1 MTPVMQYENFRAYIQ
16 DFYSEH
22 RDRFGFTWRQ
32 FAKAAG
38 YSSPVFLKLV
48 SEGKANLS
56 EAGIERTASAMG
68 LVGGDLLYFRCLVN
82 FNQQKK
88 AAVKKEFYDEMR
100 SIASKSRVSLV
111 GEDQYE
117 YFSSWRNPV
126 LRELADSLS
135 DLNPADYA
143 SLFIEKTTPDQVK
156 KSLKTLVK
164 TGLVKQTASKS
175 YKKKTPALT
184 TGNLE
189 VASLTVREMH
199 RQMGEL
205 AMKSLDQVDPKDR
218 DFSGLTF
225 GVTNEAVERIKAEI
239 ADFRRRV
246 MSIVIEDKGFDQV
259 LRLNM
264 QLFPLTKPI
273 EKERGK
279 K

>member
-1 MTPVMQYENFRAYIQ
+1 MQYENFRAYIQ

-48 SEGKANLS
+48 SEGKSNLS

-184 TGNLE
+184 TGNLD

-205 AMKSLDQVDPKDR
+205 AIKSLDQVDPKDR

-225 GVTNEAVERIKAEI
+225 GVTNKAVERIKAEI
-239 ADFRRRV
+239 ADFRRRM
-246 MSIVIEDKGFDQV
+246 MSIIIEDKGFDQV

-273 EKERGK
+273 EKERGRK
-279 K
+279 

>member
-1 MTPVMQYENFRAYIQ
+1 MSPVMQYENFRAYIQ

-48 SEGKANLS
+48 SEGKSNLS

-184 TGNLE
+184 TGNLD

-205 AMKSLDQVDPKDR
+205 AIKSLDQVDPKDR
-218 DFSGLTF
+218 D
-225 GVTNEAVERIKAEI
+225 
-239 ADFRRRV
+239 
-246 MSIVIEDKGFDQV
+246 
-259 LRLNM
+259 
-264 QLFPLTKPI
+264 
-273 EKERGK
+273 
-279 K
+279 

>member
-1 MTPVMQYENFRAYIQ
+1 M
-16 DFYSEH
+16 
-22 RDRFGFTWRQ
+22 
-32 FAKAAG
+32 
-38 YSSPVFLKLV
+38 
-48 SEGKANLS
+48 
-56 EAGIERTASAMG
+56 
-68 LVGGDLLYFRCLVN
+68 
-82 FNQQKK
+82 
-88 AAVKKEFYDEMR
+88 
-100 SIASKSRVSLV
+100 
-111 GEDQYE
+111 
-117 YFSSWRNPV
+117 

-184 TGNLE
+184 TGNLD

-205 AMKSLDQVDPKDR
+205 AIKSLDQVDPKDR

-225 GVTNEAVERIKAEI
+225 GVTNKAVERIKAEI
-239 ADFRRRV
+239 ADFRRRM
-246 MSIVIEDKGFDQV
+246 MSIIIEDKGFDQV

>member
-1 MTPVMQYENFRAYIQ
+1 MQYENFRAYIQ

-48 SEGKANLS
+48 SEGKSNLS

-126 LRELADSLS
+126 LRELADSLN

-184 TGNLE
+184 TGNLD

-205 AMKSLDQVDPKDR
+205 AIKSLDQVDPKDR

-239 ADFRRRV
+239 ADFRRRM
-246 MSIVIEDKGFDQV
+246 MSIIIEDKGFDQV

-273 EKERGK
+273 EKERGRK
-279 K
+279 

>member
-1 MTPVMQYENFRAYIQ
+1 MQYENFRAYIQ

-48 SEGKANLS
+48 SEGKSNLS

-184 TGNLE
+184 TGNLD
-189 VASLTVREMH
+189 VASLTVREIH

-205 AMKSLDQVDPKDR
+205 AIKSLDQVDPKDR

-225 GVTNEAVERIKAEI
+225 GVTNKAVERIKAEI
-239 ADFRRRV
+239 ADFRRRM
-246 MSIVIEDKGFDQV
+246 MSIIIEDKGFDQV